1 MEGSGEWEAQVNHLW
16 ALAAC
21 LVAGCLYL
29 FVNWKVEAKEW
40 GSAMDGI
47 TFRLALSALVQLE
60 QSQYQHVNWR
70 PQVLIIYSIP
80 NTEEGT
86 RCHEGNLRF
95 ASQLRKGKGFCMV
108 ACVLESSVRDTKAQL
123 QAAKEKQVIK
133 DLMAK
138 EGIEGFAEV
147 VVAPNMAEG
156 AHYIIQLTGIGGLVP
171 NTVMLD
177 WPEDRAD
184 TTSQDFVEILSHAYS
199 ADKAVIAVKGLK
211 DMPLEEVKGPRS
223 TIDVWWMIHDG
234 GFLILLSWLL
244 TQHRN
249 WRQSQIRVFTLA
261 EDVSEEKAKAAG
273 EFLSRTLRERRLFDV
288 EVEVILA
295 DDAMIQPYTYDW
307 TWRVEGRHQFL
318 SSLRVAPAAAESIP
332 LEIDD
337 LFVVDENSC
346 VSADPR
352 DPPCSSTSS
361 RSVDSRCGDPE
372 DSQPGNVLVSDCRT
386 DRSAKETGH
395 VMRNRCHTRVSQPP
409 LPMCARLPPAP
420 EFTNL
425 ESCARLNQVVLS
437 RSSEADLVVLN
448 LPDQWGTEAHKAR
461 AFMTYCN
468 TLTAGLR
475 HVMFVHSSGH
485 EADSWFQKTRQGALH
500 PELQG
505 LRPDRASF
513 DVMIQGCAKVDDLTR
528 AERYLIDLLER
539 TSDRPHRNSFRQAR
553 PWLKRGRSMER
564 EGVKFVWLTWPEM
577 PCDLV

>member
-1 MEGSGEWEAQVNHLW
+1 
-16 ALAAC
+16 
-21 LVAGCLYL
+21 
-29 FVNWKVEAKEW
+29 
-40 GSAMDGI
+40 
-47 TFRLALSALVQLE
+47 
-60 QSQYQHVNWR
+60 
-70 PQVLIIYSIP
+70 
-80 NTEEGT
+80 
-86 RCHEGNLRF
+86 
-95 ASQLRKGKGFCMV
+95 
-108 ACVLESSVRDTKAQL
+108 
-123 QAAKEKQVIK
+123 
-133 DLMAK
+133 
-138 EGIEGFAEV
+138 
-147 VVAPNMAEG
+147 
-156 AHYIIQLTGIGGLVP
+156 
-171 NTVMLD
+171 
-177 WPEDRAD
+177 
-184 TTSQDFVEILSHAYS
+184 
-199 ADKAVIAVKGLK
+199 
-211 DMPLEEVKGPRS
+211 MPLEEVKGPRS

-318 SSLRVAPAAAESIP
+318 SSLRVEPAAAESIP

-361 RSVDSRCGDPE
+361 RSVDSRCSDPE
-372 DSQPGNVLVSDCRT
+372 DSQPGNVMVSDCRT
-386 DRSAKETGH
+386 DRSTKETGH

-500 PELQG
+500 PELHG

-539 TSDRPHRNSFRQAR
+539 TSDRPHRTGSQKSQVGTKCVFAC
-553 PWLKRGRSMER
+553 PWNHLVDMGRAGLQLK
-564 EGVKFVWLTWPEM
+564 
-577 PCDLV
+577 